1 MDTDMK
7 KVLGTTLGIAS
18 TLALALPVYAQT
30 NVDTCPTDT
39 GFAALCSIKAADFGP
54 MVGKVVTVML
64 IIAAVVSLFFLI
76 WGGIRWVTSSGDKTK
91 VEAARNTIIS
101 ALVGLIIAFLA
112 YFIFSVVLGFFGLT
126 PQTLVIPKFTK

>member
-1 MDTDMK
+1 MK
-7 KVLGTTLGIAS
+7 KALGTTLGFIS

-30 NVDTCPTDT
+30 TVDTCPTDT
-39 GFAALCSIKAADFGP
+39 GFTALCSIKASDFGP
-54 MVGKVVTVML
+54 IVGKAVTILL

-112 YFIFSVVLGFFGLT
+112 YFIFSVVLNFFGLS
-126 PQTLVIPKFTK
+126 PQTLILPKLTK

>member
-1 MDTDMK
+1 MK
-7 KVLGTTLGIAS
+7 KAIGTTLGLAS
-18 TLALALPVYAQT
+18 TLALALPVYAAT
-30 NVDTCPTDT
+30 TVNTCPTDAA
-39 GFAALCSIKAADFGP
+39 FAALCNIKAADFGP
-54 MVGKVVTVML
+54 MVGKIVTVLL

-112 YFIFSVVLGFFGLT
+112 YFIFSVVLNFFGLS
-126 PQTLVIPKFTK
+126 PQTLSLPQFTK

>member
-1 MDTDMK
+1 MK

-18 TLALALPVYAQT
+18 ALSLALPVYAQSSV
-30 NVDTCPTDT
+30 NTCPTDT
-39 GFAALCSIKAADFGP
+39 SFAALCNIKASDFGP
-54 MVGKVVTVML
+54 MVGKVVTVLL

-112 YFIFSVVLGFFGLT
+112 YFIFSVVLNFFGLS
-126 PQTLVIPKFTK
+126 PQNLTLPSFVK